1 MIASVMQNVFVKIYV
16 ILRLNLIFWLFTLMG
31 GVVLGIGPALRTV
44 MEQFMDNRYE
54 YQAYHFKD
62 AWQKY
67 KQCFVTANLHFYC
80 FVLVFAILA
89 YNLYLSTQIKT
100 FWIVFV
106 QFILIF
112 ALLLTFVTG
121 AFCLSILSRYATD
134 FKTALKLAFMQFFMS
149 FKDLIVYLIGIVVL
163 GVVTKLWPGFIL
175 FITIAAF
182 LIWTEHQSKKW
193 YSQIDARLNN

>member
-16 ILRLNLIFWLFTLMG
+16 ILRLNLIFWLFTLIG
-31 GVVLGIGPALRTV
+31 GVILGIGPALRTV

-67 KQCFVTANLHFYC
+67 KRYFISANLHFYC
-80 FVLVFAILA
+80 FVLVFAVLA

-100 FWIVFV
+100 GWIIFV

-112 ALLLTFVTG
+112 TLILTFVTS
-121 AFCLSILSRYATD
+121 AFCLSLLSRYEIEFISAI
-134 FKTALKLAFMQFFMS
+134 KLAFMQFFMS
-149 FKDLIVYLIGIVVL
+149 FKDLVVYLLGLVVL
-163 GVVTKLWPGFIL
+163 FGVTKLWPGFIL
-175 FITIAAF
+175 FITVAAF

-193 YSQIDARLNN
+193 YSQIELQLK